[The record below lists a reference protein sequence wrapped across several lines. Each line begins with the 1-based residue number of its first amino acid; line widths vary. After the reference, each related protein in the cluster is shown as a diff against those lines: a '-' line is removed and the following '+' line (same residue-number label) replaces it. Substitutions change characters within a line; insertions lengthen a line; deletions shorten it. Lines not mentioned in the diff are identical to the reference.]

1 MKILQ
6 KQSNKYS
13 SGQRAVTL
21 AEKELAVHRL
31 LEVWAQVPELRLGQ
45 MIYVAVFGKNPV
57 DLFNVEDGE
66 LLQRLERLIS
76 EDE

>member
-1 MKILQ
+1 
-6 KQSNKYS
+6 
-13 SGQRAVTL
+13 
-21 AEKELAVHRL
+21 
-31 LEVWAQVPELRLGQ
+31 
-45 MIYVAVFGKNPV
+45 VAVFGKNPV